1 MKRVLFGVLAIG
13 MTAACGAM
21 DDPMMPGVWQ
31 GQSLPVLQ
39 DGYFKIH
46 QAIFAKKDIN
56 QDGALSEAEAAPNFD
71 LRDFR
76 RADTDRNG
84 ALSYAEFEK
93 FARLD
98 ILSIGLDSPERF
110 AKRTRDKLR
119 DDFWHLD
126 RDEDGML
133 SLKDLNPD
141 KLQKRR
147 MRFVYPSIKF
157 EVAITRINPEDFAQA
172 DETKDGWLVE
182 SEFENLYV
190 YAVLRAINDAP
201 VPMDRR

>member
-1 MKRVLFGVLAIG
+1 MKRALLAALALGV
-13 MTAACGAM
+13 TAGCGAM
-21 DDPMMPGVWQ
+21 EESVMPTMWQ
-31 GQSLPVLQ
+31 GQSMPVLQ
-39 DGYFKIH
+39 DGFFKIH

-56 QDGALSEAEAAPNFD
+56 QDQALSEAEAAPNFD
-71 LRDFR
+71 LREFR

-84 ALSYAEFEK
+84 VLAYAEFEK
-93 FARLD
+93 YARLD

-141 KLQKRR
+141 KLQKRKF
-147 MRFVYPSIKF
+147 RFVYPSIRF
-157 EVAITRINPEDFAQA
+157 QVAVTRIAAEDFQAA

-190 YAVLRAINDAP
+190 YAVLRSIADAP
-201 VPMDRR
+201 TPMDQR